1 MSLPSSKA
9 AGPDRI
15 VFTGVDLDRAG
26 DGRRRDADWVEEQL
40 AHPGARCLVLGD
52 AGVAVSG
59 DPPDLS
65 LDLVPLGSAREQHPH
80 ASPVLLGIDADGPL
94 WSIDESPPRE
104 GERAAMVGA
113 AGRRGEPGAEVQGR
127 AGLRDLATSMSDD
140 DAALAAYAG
149 GLANW
154 HRANRFCSNC
164 GHPTDP
170 AEAGFT
176 RSCSGCRTNHHPRT
190 DPVAIMLVTDGSD
203 RILLGR
209 QASWPAGRYSALAG
223 FVGPGESLEEALA
236 REVEEEAGVEV
247 GDARYI
253 ASQPWPFPASLMLGF
268 IVPWISGEPGG
279 TDPELE
285 DVRWFSREEV
295 IGAVER
301 NAHWEPTEPVEG
313 LLLPPRTAIARRLIE
328 RWLAADVPGPVL
340 APPA

>member
-1 MSLPSSKA
+1 MSGPPASSA
-9 AGPDRI
+9 EADRI

-26 DGRRRDADWVEEQL
+26 DGRRRDAAWVQEQL
-40 AHPGARCLVLGD
+40 AHPGSRCLVVGD
-52 AGVAVSG
+52 AGVAVAGNSPALELITLERALG
-59 DPPDLS
+59 QIPD
-65 LDLVPLGSAREQHPH
+65 RT
-80 ASPVLLGIDADGPL
+80 PVLLGVGPDGPV
-94 WSIDESPPRE
+94 WAIDETPDSDGR
-104 GERAAMVGA
+104 RASMVGA
-113 AGRRGEPGAEVQGR
+113 GGRRGEPSEPAPGR
-127 AGLRDLATSMSDD
+127 AGLRDLATVLSAD

-149 GLANW
+149 GLVNW
-154 HRANRFCSNC
+154 HRANRFCANC
-164 GHPTDP
+164 AEGTES

-176 RSCSGCRTNHHPRT
+176 RSCPRCGTNHHPRT

-209 QASWPAGRYSALAG
+209 QASWPKGRYSALAG

-247 GDARYI
+247 GSATYV

-268 IVPWISGEPGG
+268 IVPWRSGEPGG

-301 NAHWEPTEPVEG
+301 NAEWEPTEPTEG

-328 RWLAADVPGPVL
+328 RWLAADSTPPEL
-340 APPA
+340 PPPAG